1 MNWITINNIG
11 RHGARLMFN
20 QGRGDFRRRVSAI
33 AQKFKDVDAT
43 SPERAM
49 TAQELG
55 LPPRFEEA
63 MKRRLGQTGIFVE
76 VNGKYYL
83 NEARLDQMGRSGFG
97 GGSRMQYSEN
107 VRKNMLTLRLIRLTI
122 GVVTLLLIVTNIF
135 FLRNPEV
142 WIAIGVL
149 LMITIA
155 TSIFQI
161 YFVSRA
167 RSMRK
172 FGTPS

>member
-1 MNWITINNIG
+1 
-11 RHGARLMFN
+11 
-20 QGRGDFRRRVSAI
+20 
-33 AQKFKDVDAT
+33 
-43 SPERAM
+43 
-49 TAQELG
+49 
-55 LPPRFEEA
+55 
-63 MKRRLGQTGIFVE
+63 
-76 VNGKYYL
+76 
-83 NEARLDQMGRSGFG
+83 
-97 GGSRMQYSEN
+97 
-107 VRKNMLTLRLIRLTI
+107 LTI